1 MAPPVAGASETR
13 VCALA
18 KPPTGRVRPTS
29 RLSFSF
35 GRWPALASPCVL
47 PLLRHI
53 PLRVVWRHSHLGR
66 RGQTNIGRIKT
77 MCLAANVHHSPM
89 CTQHA
94 NQQSSCVLSTLVPC
108 LGLKNIHPFDGVVAR
123 VRTQYPRVGEGSVG
137 FDTESV
143 LVCRIGRIVKERALH
158 KIAQLELSQFG

>member
-1 MAPPVAGASETR
+1 VSFPSCGIYPFVSSRGGIPTAAAE
-13 VCALA
+13 A
-18 KPPTGRVRPTS
+18 KPIS
-29 RLSFSF
+29 H
-35 GRWPALASPCVL
+35 WPHQKDVPSGTCAPL
-47 PLLRHI
+47 PKVHAACEPAILLRAH
-53 PLRVVWRHSHLGR
+53 PPR
-66 RGQTNIGRIKT
+66 
-77 MCLAANVHHSPM
+77 A
-89 CTQHA
+89 
-94 NQQSSCVLSTLVPC
+94 C